1 MWKINDMLILTRKL
15 NEEIKIGNDILVKV
29 ISISENNVKIGI
41 EAPKGVQ
48 IIRSELY
55 DKVIEVSSLAT
66 KQSKLELKGLTKLKI
81 KKIE

>member
-1 MWKINDMLILTRKL
+1 MLILTRKL

>member
-1 MWKINDMLILTRKL
+1 MLILTRKL
-15 NEEIKIGNDILVKV
+15 NEEIKIGSEITLKV

-41 EAPKGVQ
+41 EAPKGIQ

-55 DKVIEVSSLAT
+55 EKIKEVSSRAS
-66 KQSKLELKGLTKLKI
+66 KQSQLKPYGLDKLKI